1 MNDAIRSRI
10 LSLLND
16 RGGFIRTADLTEA
29 GIHNVYLTKLVDEG
43 TLTRIKN
50 GLYIATE
57 SETVSG
63 FYETQ
68 LALPGSVICLGS
80 ALSYYNFSTF
90 EPAEVHVA
98 IHRDDRTLPPEFPPV
113 RLFSF
118 SGARYE
124 IGIIEEEIERHHVHI
139 YDREKTI
146 CDVIRFRRTLGET
159 IAYESLRTYVE
170 GTQKNLDRLL
180 EYAGQLRMRRS
191 VELMIRA
198 YL

>member
-1 MNDAIRSRI
+1 MNDSTRSRI
-10 LSLLND
+10 LSLLSD
-16 RGGFIRTADLTEA
+16 RGGFVRTADLTEA
-29 GIHNVYLTKLVDEG
+29 GIHNVYLAELVDEG

-50 GLYIATE
+50 GLYVATV

-68 LALPGSVICLGS
+68 LALPRSVICLGS
-80 ALSYYNFSTF
+80 ALSYYNFATF

-98 IHRDDRTLPPEFPPV
+98 IQRDDRTLPPEFPPV

-118 SGARYE
+118 GGARYE
-124 IGIIEEEIERHHVHI
+124 TGVIEEEIEGHQVRI

-146 CDVIRFRRTLGET
+146 CDVIRFRRALGET

-170 GTQKNLDRLL
+170 GTEKSLDRLF
-180 EYAGQLRMRRS
+180 EYAGKLRMRRS
-191 VELMIRA
+191 LELMIKA